1 MFLLSKNEIDLFQSF
16 ITSIKN
22 SFKNEITNIG
32 NTCYMIHLFFNL
44 IPYLYT
50 IKQLKIVLQKHSP
63 NEINRR

>member
-1 MFLLSKNEIDLFQSF
+1 MFQSF

-22 SFKNEITNIG
+22 SFKNEYPNIG

-50 IKQLKIVLQKHSP
+50 IKRVNQALQKNIAP